1 LQVPDLQRKELRI
14 LMLEGDRNDV
24 ILQQRELKKGGLS
37 FVSKW
42 VVTRE
47 DFIRELTDFEPDI
60 ILSDYEL
67 PDFDGISALYLV
79 QLITPDIPFIFVT
92 GMTGELSPQSSVLSL
107 LQDEGLSKTT
117 PCDAVCHASLSGARR
132 A

>member
-1 LQVPDLQRKELRI
+1 VPDLQRKELRI